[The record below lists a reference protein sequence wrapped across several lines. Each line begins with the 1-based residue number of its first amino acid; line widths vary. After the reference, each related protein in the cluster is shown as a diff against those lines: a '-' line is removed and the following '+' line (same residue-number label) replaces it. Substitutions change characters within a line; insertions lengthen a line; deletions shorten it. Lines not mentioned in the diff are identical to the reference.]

1 MKKRIIWL
9 VLSCLM
15 AAALI
20 LSSCQSATEEETEG
34 QTVTGQVTEKGTPTT
49 TTPKEETKETT
60 AAAPTKTTGPQYGG
74 TITLTATTDAV
85 YLDPWNGSMG
95 CSIVSF
101 SLEKLAMGDWGVD
114 RNVFDFKGSAYIPL
128 SLYRGHI
135 AESWEQTSL
144 TSFVLHIRKGVNWQN
159 LPPMNGRELT
169 AYDVEW
175 SYHRSLG
182 LGSGFTEGTP
192 NSSTMIAMPWESV
205 TALDKYTVEVK
216 LTQPN
221 VAALESFLCESYEA
235 SWIYPREVI
244 EQYGDLN
251 DWQHFVGSGP
261 YMIADHV
268 ADASW
273 TFTKNPDYWCYDE
286 KYPENKLPYADEVKW
301 LIIPDVSTQLAA
313 LRSGK
318 IDVMGGIKKE
328 QSDSLKKTNPELSLI
343 TILGSNV
350 SLPMRVDKAPFDDI
364 RVRKAMQMALDL
376 DTIAGSYY
384 GGEADPTPY
393 GELGPACAGY
403 YVPYDEWPEDVKAGF
418 EYNPEGA
425 KALLAEAGYPNGFT
439 VTYDCCPGFRADTDL
454 AQVIKSYFGDVG
466 VTMEINVVELS
477 PYIGKVYSQS
487 VAELGSWWNSWAY
500 SPIGTVKCKYYS
512 PSVWAVGCQYDSVF
526 DAIVDAADAAVTVE
540 EQMGLIKEADMYSI
554 ERFWELFL
562 PRGATFIAQQPW
574 FKGYNGE
581 NTMGGG
587 QFSARWARCWVD
599 QDLK

>member
-15 AAALI
+15 VAALI
-20 LSSCQSATEEETEG
+20 LSSCQPATEEETEG
-34 QTVTGQVTEKGTPTT
+34 QTVTGQVTEKETTTT

-60 AAAPTKTTGPQYGG
+60 VVAPTKTTGPQYGG
-74 TITLTATTDAV
+74 TITITTASDAV

-95 CSIVSF
+95 CSIISF
-101 SLEKLAMGDWGVD
+101 GLEKLAMGDWGID
-114 RNVFDFKGSAYIPL
+114 RDVFSFQGSAYIPL
-128 SLYRGHI
+128 SLFRGHI
-135 AESWEQTSL
+135 AESWESPDL
-144 TSFVLHIRKGVNWQN
+144 TSFIIHIREGINWQN

-251 DWQHFVGSGP
+251 DWHNFVGSGP
-261 YMIADHV
+261 YMIKDHV

-273 TFTKNPDYWCYDE
+273 TFAKNTDYWCYDE
-286 KYPENKLPYADEVKW
+286 NYPENKLPYADEVKL

-318 IDVMGGIKKE
+318 IDVMGGLKKE
-328 QSDSLKKTNPELSLI
+328 QADSLMKTNPELNMIS
-343 TILGSNV
+343 ILGGPISF
-350 SLPMRVDKAPFDDI
+350 PMRVDRPPFDDI
-364 RVRKAMQMALDL
+364 RVRKAMQMAIDSK
-376 DTIAGSYY
+376 TIEQSYY
-384 GGEADPTPY
+384 AGQGDATPR
-393 GELGPACAGY
+393 GILGPACAGY
-403 YVPYDEWPEDVKAGF
+403 YFPYDEWSEDVKAGF
-418 EYNPEGA
+418 VYNPEGA
-425 KALLAEAGYPNGFT
+425 KALLAEAGYPNGFK
-439 VTYDCCPGFRADTDL
+439 VTYDCAPGFRADTDL
-454 AQVIKSYFGDVG
+454 AQVVKSYLAAVG
-466 VTMEINVVELS
+466 VEMEINIMELS
-477 PYIGKVYSQS
+477 PYIGQVYSKTIS
-487 VAELGSWWNSWAY
+487 DFGSWWHAWGY
-500 SPIGTVKCKYYS
+500 SPIGTAKCIYYS
-512 PSVWAVGCQYDSVF
+512 ESVWAVGCQYDDEY
-526 DAIVDAADAAVTVE
+526 DAIIEAADAAVTVE
-540 EQMGLIKEADMYSI
+540 EQMELIVEADKYGI
-554 ERFWELFL
+554 EKFWTLVM
-562 PRGATFIAQQPW
+562 PAGSTFTAMQPW
-574 FKGYNGE
+574 FKGYSGE
-581 NTMGGG
+581 YTMGGG
-587 QFSARWARCWVD
+587 QFSARWAHCWID